1 MTVWGYCRVSTDVQD
16 NESQR
21 LEIETYAKANGLS
34 DISWRQE
41 TISSRKTDR
50 DLYRVIS
57 ILQPGDVILTTE
69 FSRLARGGMIELAD
83 IVSRVRAAKADL
95 VVTRGPHVIKG
106 AGEMDITAQAMI
118 FAFGIA
124 AQIER
129 QMISD
134 RTRAGMKVRKEA
146 GYIKD
151 GKHKPAG
158 RPDGYRKL
166 EGKQE
171 EIEDLLKIGVTKKK
185 IAERY
190 GVTRATLNKFL
201 EN

>member
-1 MTVWGYCRVSTDVQD
+1 MAVWGYCRVSTDLQD

-21 LEIETYAKANGLS
+21 LEIEGYAEANGLS
-34 DISWRQE
+34 DIHWKQE

-50 DLYRVIS
+50 DLYRLIAM
-57 ILQPGDVILTTE
+57 LQPGDVILTTE

-83 IVSRVRAAKADL
+83 IVNKVRAAGADL

-106 AGEMDITAQAMI
+106 TGEMDIAAQSMI

-134 RTRAGMKVRKEA
+134 RTKAGMKARKEA
-146 GYIKD
+146 GYIKE
-151 GKHKPAG
+151 GEYKPAG
-158 RPDGYRKL
+158 RPKGYRKL

-171 EIEDLLKIGVTKKK
+171 EIADLLKIGVTKKK

-190 GVTRATLNKFL
+190 GVTRVTLDKFL
-201 EN
+201 G